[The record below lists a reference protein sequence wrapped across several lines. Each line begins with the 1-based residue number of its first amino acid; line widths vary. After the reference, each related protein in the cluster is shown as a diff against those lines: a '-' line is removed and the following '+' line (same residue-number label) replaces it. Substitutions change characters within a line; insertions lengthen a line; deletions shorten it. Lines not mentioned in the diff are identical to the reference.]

1 MRALI
6 DLIRSL
12 PSQGQV
18 NHLPRYRA
26 LVLRFQQAI
35 LSGQL
40 SAGEQ
45 LPSSR
50 ELAEELGVSRNTIK
64 NAYELLH
71 AEGYIDTRK
80 GSGSYVAHLPE
91 HLLQKKE
98 RSPLGKSSLNNAHH
112 STGSD
117 NVTADSSLKLQPAM
131 AALDQFPMQV
141 WKRCVNVAQA
151 SRSLLQSS
159 PLAGDELLRAVVFNP
174 VVHKA
179 AFKQLV
185 Y

>member
-1 MRALI
+1 MRSLV
-6 DLIRSL
+6 DLIRSPL
-12 PSQGQV
+12 LSGQTR
-18 NHLPRYRA
+18 NLPRYRE
-26 LVLRFQQAI
+26 LVHRFQQAI

-91 HLLQKKE
+91 HLLQKK
-98 RSPLGKSSLNNAHH
+98 RSISFGE
-112 STGSD
+112 
-117 NVTADSSLKLQPAM
+117 KLTQ
-131 AALDQFPMQV
+131 
-141 WKRCVNVAQA
+141 
-151 SRSLLQSS
+151 
-159 PLAGDELLRAVVFNP
+159 
-174 VVHKA
+174 
-179 AFKQLV
+179 
-185 Y
+185 